1 MVIGIKNDPEAE
13 AIDKDRVKAPI
24 RLRQGRSFRSFE
36 AVSTSQYSNLAILGR
51 VKSDE
56 LNVSSRIN
64 VIDENGMVNRCEIN
78 NKYLDEKALI
88 NSTNDENSSKIVMD
102 SVKDEVKIERQ
113 SHLCA
118 KKFING
124 RIGLQRRHSN
134 IDTENSNDRE
144 SLGETSVTERMKF
157 DEINECRYELHAKN
171 DPLWNVTLEP
181 KNIEPDRPMK
191 LNVSKFIDD
200 DSNKDANDEI
210 TIGNDENVTN
220 TVYVDENAIS
230 VKYSENTVKDMSIVG
245 DNIEVEHIKNENWL
259 EAARKKL
266 KKVDEKSTS
275 QPKRKIYR

>member
-124 RIGLQRRHSN
+124 RIGL
-134 IDTENSNDRE
+134 
-144 SLGETSVTERMKF
+144 
-157 DEINECRYELHAKN
+157 
-171 DPLWNVTLEP
+171 
-181 KNIEPDRPMK
+181 
-191 LNVSKFIDD
+191 
-200 DSNKDANDEI
+200 
-210 TIGNDENVTN
+210 
-220 TVYVDENAIS
+220 
-230 VKYSENTVKDMSIVG
+230 
-245 DNIEVEHIKNENWL
+245 
-259 EAARKKL
+259 
-266 KKVDEKSTS
+266 
-275 QPKRKIYR
+275 